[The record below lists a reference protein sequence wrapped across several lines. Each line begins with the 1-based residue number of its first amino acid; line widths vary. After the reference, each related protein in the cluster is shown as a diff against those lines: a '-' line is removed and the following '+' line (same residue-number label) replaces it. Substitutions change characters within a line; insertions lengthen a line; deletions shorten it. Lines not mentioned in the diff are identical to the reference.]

1 MVRKRKSFF
10 REHSLGLVTAGI
22 LVAWIVLYSV
32 SDEKTRFGAF
42 FGNATADFS
51 GLLVSVLATK
61 YFFEI
66 GSAESRQPPHK
77 YLAWVPEF
85 LLDHSLTIFIV
96 ITGMAWL
103 ILFLRVDPNGKWG
116 QVVGNLVSEWAQLF
130 GVVWL
135 TKELTERGSK
145 ESKR

>member
-1 MVRKRKSFF
+1 MARKKESFL

-22 LVAWIVLYSV
+22 LAAWIVLYSV
-32 SDEKTRFGAF
+32 SDDKTRSGSF
-42 FGNATADFS
+42 FGNAIADFT

-66 GSAESRQPPHK
+66 GSAESREPPHK

-85 LLDHSLTIFIV
+85 LLEHSLTIFIL
-96 ITGMAWL
+96 ITGAGWL
-103 ILFLRVDPNGKWG
+103 ILFLKVDPDGKWG
-116 QVVGNLVSEWAQLF
+116 QVVGNIVSEWAQLL
-130 GVVWL
+130 GIVWL